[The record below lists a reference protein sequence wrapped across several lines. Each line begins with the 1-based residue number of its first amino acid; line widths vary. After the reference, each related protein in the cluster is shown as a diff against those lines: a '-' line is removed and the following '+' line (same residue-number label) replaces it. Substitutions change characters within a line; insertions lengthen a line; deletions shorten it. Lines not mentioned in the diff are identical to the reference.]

1 MKKILFAIFA
11 IFAMSDVVSAQFKAS
26 PNGVVSVSENN
37 YYVANIEGKSASEL
51 FSAVET
57 YIMSNFKNPDLVI
70 NSQKDKVINMHGK
83 FTNAFYDKRTFGNYP
98 VTVELNLV
106 MYFKDNKIR
115 FDTPNVIYMGIE
127 SLNDEFK
134 FSMPRV
140 FITGTTLF
148 TQKGKVLNQK
158 VIDSFNKFINELIVS
173 IIASTNTNDEW

>member
-1 MKKILFAIFA
+1 MAT
-11 IFAMSDVVSAQFKAS
+11 
-26 PNGVVSVSENN
+26 PNGVAMANGDE
-37 YYVANIEGKSASEL
+37 YYVVDVDGKTASDL
-51 FSAVET
+51 YNAVET

-148 TQKGKVLNQK
+148 TQKGKVLNQT